1 MAIIKNFLWTMLV
14 GLAALVCL
22 FCLTLGH
29 GILIHARAAR
39 LAESK
44 MERVIDSP
52 KHSDAAW
59 TFSGT
64 K

>member
-1 MAIIKNFLWTMLV
+1 MAIIKNFLSTILV

-29 GILIHARAAR
+29 GILTHARAAR

-44 MERVIDSP
+44 IERVVDSP
-52 KHSDAAW
+52 KQIEAAW
-59 TFSGT
+59 TFRGT

>member
-1 MAIIKNFLWTMLV
+1 MLA
-14 GLAALVCL
+14 GLAALFCL

-29 GILIHARAAR
+29 GILTHARAAR

-44 MERVIDSP
+44 MERVVDSP
-52 KHSDAAW
+52 KHIDEAW
-59 TFSGT
+59 TFRGT